1 MKEKSEVGKLFQT
14 FYNMIETQFQVKIGI
29 FHTDNKTEYFS
40 EFLVV
45 FWKKKVSTINL
56 LVWIPLNKMELL
68 KEKINIYLKWLV
80 LLCFPWMFQD
90 TFGGSCFD
98 NFLSH

>member
-1 MKEKSEVGKLFQT
+1 MKEKLEVGKLFQN

-56 LVWIPLNKMELL
+56 LV
-68 KEKINIYLKWLV
+68 
-80 LLCFPWMFQD
+80 
-90 TFGGSCFD
+90 
-98 NFLSH
+98 